1 MYPAVGGGWS
11 WYSGCS
17 WGWSGVGW
25 GWYSGCS
32 WGWSG
37 GVYTEVGVGTQGAVG
52 GRVVEYTLKVGLVLD
67 TWSIY
72 NIKTV

>member
-1 MYPAVGGGWS
+1 M
-11 WYSGCS
+11 
-17 WGWSGVGW
+17 WSGVGW

-52 GRVVEYTLKVGLVLD
+52 GRVVEYTLKVGLIIRYTLKVGLVLRVQLGVEW
-67 TWSIY
+67 WSIH
-72 NIKTV
+72 